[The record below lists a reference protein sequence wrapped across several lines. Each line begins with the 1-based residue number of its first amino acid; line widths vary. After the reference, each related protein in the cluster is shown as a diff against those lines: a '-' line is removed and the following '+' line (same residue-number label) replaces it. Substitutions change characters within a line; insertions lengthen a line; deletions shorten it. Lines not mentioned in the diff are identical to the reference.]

1 MRKQLKE
8 LWLKEVAHMHSVV
21 TQMQK
26 ACSKYVKCQQEL
38 EQVHEESQKTD
49 QSAQGKSD
57 KRKATV
63 DEAVQKVRSVLYY
76 LPGLFM

>member
-8 LWLKEVAHMHSVV
+8 QWLKEVAHMHSVV

-26 ACSKYVKCQQEL
+26 ARSKYVKCQQEL
-38 EQVHEESQKTD
+38 EQVREESQKAD

-57 KRKATV
+57 KRKAAI
-63 DEAVQKVRSVLYY
+63 DEAVQKVRSVFYDLS
-76 LPGLFM
+76 GLFI